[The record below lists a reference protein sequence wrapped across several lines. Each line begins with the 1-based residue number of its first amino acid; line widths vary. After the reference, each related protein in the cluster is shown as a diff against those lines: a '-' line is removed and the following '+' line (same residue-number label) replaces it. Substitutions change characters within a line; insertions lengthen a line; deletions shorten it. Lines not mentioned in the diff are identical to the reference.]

1 MPEIKVEPSSYLD
14 VDFASIDEKLAN
26 GFYGDDWIVDESG
39 NTNFEF
45 NQPKLGKISILTN
58 FERSKFQFWYTM

>member
-1 MPEIKVEPSSYLD
+1 MPQIKVEPSSYLD

-39 NTNFEF
+39 KTNFEF
-45 NQPKLGKISILTN
+45 NQSKCRKISIMTN
-58 FERSKFQFWYTM
+58 FERSKFQFWYR

>member
-1 MPEIKVEPSSYLD
+1 MPQIKVEPSSYLD

-39 NTNFEF
+39 KTNFEF
-45 NQPKLGKISILTN
+45 NSPS
-58 FERSKFQFWYTM
+58 ERPIQ

>member
-1 MPEIKVEPSSYLD
+1 MPQIKVEPSSYLD

-39 NTNFEF
+39 KNNF
-45 NQPKLGKISILTN
+45 
-58 FERSKFQFWYTM
+58 

>member
-1 MPEIKVEPSSYLD
+1 MPQIKVEPSSYLD

-45 NQPKLGKISILTN
+45 NKPK
-58 FERSKFQFWYTM
+58 